1 MAPLHPSLTVLMLSK
16 IMYAWSIRR
25 AQGEE
30 ANGTM
35 HFIHNKRLL
44 AHEQTV
50 TLDEHHEG
58 RDYPLHNH
66 TQSMKR
72 IILQEEKLKNN
83 STKVRLILVKTITP
97 FS

>member
-1 MAPLHPSLTVLMLSK
+1 
-16 IMYAWSIRR
+16 MYAWSIRR

-66 TQSMKR
+66 TQS
-72 IILQEEKLKNN
+72 L
-83 STKVRLILVKTITP
+83 
-97 FS
+97 

>member
-1 MAPLHPSLTVLMLSK
+1 MLSK
-16 IMYAWSIRR
+16 IIYAWSIRR

-30 ANGTM
+30 TNGAM

-50 TLDEHHEG
+50 ALDELHEG

-66 TQSMKR
+66 TKS
-72 IILQEEKLKNN
+72 L
-83 STKVRLILVKTITP
+83 
-97 FS
+97 